1 MLNKI
6 LLLLLSVTFMLL
18 FFSLHSVSAKPNP
31 RPGELNRVS
40 DYKKNKGT
48 MGNVESLY
56 KDKAVIAENVK
67 NTRQFLG
74 HDLIFP
80 IPYSEY
86 KEVKSEFINK
96 KTADKFKDK
105 RLDVF
110 GIPYFY
116 TCLVPKNESREE
128 FIFDGVCIYGG
139 VTMHST
145 ADSIS
150 KNIIV
155 PVTVD
160 NKQQFSFTISTNKK
174 TVTVQELDYKVRN
187 WLTNNKKLYE
197 FDGSAYETG
206 YIKFIEEN
214 KDSFWYDLFPKKDLV
229 PFIPYKFVNI
239 YGDNKTID
247 ASSVKIEVHL
257 TTT

>member
-1 MLNKI
+1 M
-6 LLLLLSVTFMLL
+6 
-18 FFSLHSVSAKPNP
+18 
-31 RPGELNRVS
+31 
-40 DYKKNKGT
+40 
-48 MGNVESLY
+48 
-56 KDKAVIAENVK
+56 
-67 NTRQFLG
+67 
-74 HDLIFP
+74 
-80 IPYSEY
+80 
-86 KEVKSEFINK
+86 
-96 KTADKFKDK
+96 
-105 RLDVF
+105 F

-187 WLTNNKKLYE
+187 WLTNNKNYMNLMGRHMRRVISNLLKKIKIVFGTICFLKGFGSLY
-197 FDGSAYETG
+197 T
-206 YIKFIEEN
+206 
-214 KDSFWYDLFPKKDLV
+214 L
-229 PFIPYKFVNI
+229 
-239 YGDNKTID
+239 
-247 ASSVKIEVHL
+247 
-257 TTT
+257 